1 MFKRIK
7 LILIATIILS
17 GCSTTNNE
25 SNKETK
31 SVPEEMEASKYVGQ
45 GFQPPAEK
53 DAIEF
58 AKKHKDKIA
67 KRGEQF
73 FEQFF
78 MDNFG
83 LKVKATNV
91 VGSGDGVEVYVH
103 CDDHDIVFNAS
114 IPFDKSIIDSDSSLR
129 SEDKGDDMSTLV
141 GTVLSGFE
149 YRAHKEELDNLTEV
163 LKEYKSKYKYT
174 GYTENAIMKTQ
185 NSGFRNEYYYLTAIP
200 YTLDEYKRY
209 FQPLIKE
216 DDKSFRDGMR
226 NSKKQLKDKSR
237 PYVVTTLF
245 STKDNFTKDNTIDEM
260 IDFSEVLKK
269 KKNIPHDLNVSLQI
283 SNKYINTTRPNYS
296 KKDVIEVGVFNH
308 EKANTN
314 D

>member
-1 MFKRIK
+1 MFKRTK
-7 LILIATIILS
+7 LILIATLVLS
-17 GCSTTNNE
+17 GCSTMEDET
-25 SNKETK
+25 SKETK

-73 FEQFF
+73 F

-91 VGSGDGVEVYVH
+91 VGSGDGVEVFVH

-114 IPFDKSIIDSDSSLR
+114 IPFDKSIIDSNSSLR

-149 YRAHKEELDNLTEV
+149 YRAHKQELDSLTEV

-200 YTLDEYKRY
+200 YTLDEYKKY

-216 DDKSFRDGMR
+216 DDKSFRDGMK
-226 NSKKQLKDKSR
+226 NSKKLKDKSR
-237 PYVVTTLF
+237 PYIVTTLF

-269 KKNIPHDLNVSLQI
+269 KKNIPRDLNVSLQI
-283 SNKYINTTRPNYS
+283 SNKYINTKRPNYS

>member
-1 MFKRIK
+1 MFKRTK
-7 LILIATIILS
+7 LILIATLLLS

-25 SNKETK
+25 SNNETK

-53 DAIEF
+53 DAVEF

-67 KRGEQF
+67 KRG
-73 FEQFF
+73 EQFF

-149 YRAHKEELDNLTEV
+149 YRAQKEKYDNLYKFFKENEKKYQYTGFTKEAINKTQNV
-163 LKEYKSKYKYT
+163 GYKNEYFYITYSSRSLKEYRKYY
-174 GYTENAIMKTQ
+174 E
-185 NSGFRNEYYYLTAIP
+185 
-200 YTLDEYKRY
+200 
-209 FQPLIKE
+209 PLIQKNDKE
-216 DDKSFRDGMR
+216 FKEGMER
-226 NSKKQLKDKSR
+226 ARKEVNYAADTDA
-237 PYVVTTLF
+237 VATLF
-245 STKDNFTKDNTIDEM
+245 STKKNFTNDNTED
-260 IDFSEVLKK
+260 
-269 KKNIPHDLNVSLQI
+269 
-283 SNKYINTTRPNYS
+283 
-296 KKDVIEVGVFNH
+296 DVIELSDKLYNLKNKPDKSTITIQIGKPTINTKKAFYDDNRPIEYGVH
-308 EKANTN
+308 SKGE
-314 D
+314 

>member
-1 MFKRIK
+1 MFKRTK
-7 LILIATIILS
+7 LILIATLLLS
-17 GCSTTNNE
+17 GCSTIENETKEDTNT
-25 SNKETK
+25 ETK

-73 FEQFF
+73 F

-91 VGSGDGVEVYVH
+91 VGSGDGVEVFVH

-114 IPFDKSIIDSDSSLR
+114 IPFDKSIIDSNSSLR

-149 YRAHKEELDNLTEV
+149 YRAQKEKYDKLYNFFKDNE
-163 LKEYKSKYKYT
+163 EKYQYT
-174 GYTENAIMKTQ
+174 GFTKEAINKTQ
-185 NSGFRNEYYYLTAIP
+185 NSGYENKYFYIVANIPTLREYRKYY
-200 YTLDEYKRY
+200 E
-209 FQPLIKE
+209 PLIK
-216 DDKSFRDGMR
+216 KNNLNFKKGMKEAR
-226 NSKKQLKDKSR
+226 KGVGYKAEIE
-237 PYVVTTLF
+237 VHTTLF
-245 STKDNFTKDNTIDEM
+245 SKSSNFSKDKKLDDVIDLSESTKKLHLNFENTKIFLQLAKSTI
-260 IDFSEVLKK
+260 STNRV
-269 KKNIPHDLNVSLQI
+269 
-283 SNKYINTTRPNYS
+283 NYS
-296 KKDVIEVGVFNH
+296 DNESIRIEV
-308 EKANTN
+308 E
-314 D
+314 

>member
-1 MFKRIK
+1 MLKKAK
-7 LILIATIILS
+7 LILIATLLLS

-73 FEQFF
+73 F

-91 VGSGDGVEVYVH
+91 VGSGEGVEVYVH

-114 IPFDKSIIDSDSSLR
+114 IPFDKSIIDSNSSLR

-149 YRAHKEELDNLTEV
+149 YRAQKEKYDNL
-163 LKEYKSKYKYT
+163 YKFFKDNEKKYQYT
-174 GYTENAIMKTQ
+174 GFTKKAINKTQ
-185 NSGFRNEYYYLTAIP
+185 NSGYENEYFYIVANIPTLQEYRKYY
-200 YTLDEYKRY
+200 ES
-209 FQPLIKE
+209 LIK
-216 DDKSFRDGMR
+216 KNNLNFKKGMKEAR
-226 NSKKQLKDKSR
+226 RGVGYKAEIE
-237 PYVVTTLF
+237 VHTTLF
-245 STKDNFTKDNTIDEM
+245 SKSSNFSKDKKLDDVIDLSESTKKLQLNFENTKIFLQLAKSTI
-260 IDFSEVLKK
+260 STNRV
-269 KKNIPHDLNVSLQI
+269 
-283 SNKYINTTRPNYS
+283 NYS
-296 KKDVIEVGVFNH
+296 DNESIRIEV
-308 EKANTN
+308 E
-314 D
+314 

>member
-25 SNKETK
+25 SNNETK

-67 KRGEQF
+67 KRG
-73 FEQFF
+73 EQFF

-245 STKDNFTKDNTIDEM
+245 STKDNFTKDNFTKDNTIDEM

-308 EKANTN
+308 E
-314 D
+314 

>member
-1 MFKRIK
+1 MLKKAK
-7 LILIATIILS
+7 LILIATLLLS
-17 GCSTTNNE
+17 GCSAIENE
-25 SNKETK
+25 SKNDRNTETK

-73 FEQFF
+73 F

-91 VGSGDGVEVYVH
+91 VGSGDGVEVFVH

-114 IPFDKSIIDSDSSLR
+114 IPFDKSIIESDSSLR

-149 YRAHKEELDNLTEV
+149 YRAQKEKYDNLYKF
-163 LKEYKSKYKYT
+163 LKENEKKYQYT
-174 GYTENAIMKTQ
+174 GFTKEAINKTQ
-185 NSGFRNEYYYLTAIP
+185 NSGYENEYFYIVANIPTLQEYRKYY
-200 YTLDEYKRY
+200 E
-209 FQPLIKE
+209 PLIK
-216 DDKSFRDGMR
+216 KNNLNFKKGM
-226 NSKKQLKDKSR
+226 KQARKGVGYKAAIE
-237 PYVVTTLF
+237 VHTTLF
-245 STKDNFTKDNTIDEM
+245 SRSSNFSKDKKLDDVLDLSESTKKLHLNFENTKIFLQLAKSTI
-260 IDFSEVLKK
+260 STNRV
-269 KKNIPHDLNVSLQI
+269 
-283 SNKYINTTRPNYS
+283 NYS
-296 KKDVIEVGVFNH
+296 DNESIRIEV
-308 EKANTN
+308 E
-314 D
+314 

>member
-1 MFKRIK
+1 MLKKAK
-7 LILIATIILS
+7 LILIATLLLS

-25 SNKETK
+25 SNNETK

-67 KRGEQF
+67 KRG
-73 FEQFF
+73 EQFF

-149 YRAHKEELDNLTEV
+149 YRAQKEKYDNLYKFFKENEKKYQYTGFTNEAINKTQNV
-163 LKEYKSKYKYT
+163 GYQNEYFYITYLSRNLKEYRKYY
-174 GYTENAIMKTQ
+174 E
-185 NSGFRNEYYYLTAIP
+185 
-200 YTLDEYKRY
+200 
-209 FQPLIKE
+209 PLIHKNDKE
-216 DDKSFRDGMR
+216 FKEGMQR
-226 NSKKQLKDKSR
+226 ARKELNYTANTDAVS
-237 PYVVTTLF
+237 TLF
-245 STKDNFTKDNTIDEM
+245 STKKNFTKDNTVD
-260 IDFSEVLKK
+260 
-269 KKNIPHDLNVSLQI
+269 
-283 SNKYINTTRPNYS
+283 
-296 KKDVIEVGVFNH
+296 DVIELSNKLKDKPNMPQKSQVTIQLG
-308 EKANTN
+308 KSSINTKKPFYDDIN
-314 D
+314 PIEG

>member
-1 MFKRIK
+1 MFKRTK
-7 LILIATIILS
+7 LILIATLLLS

-53 DAIEF
+53 DVVEF

-67 KRGEQF
+67 KRG
-73 FEQFF
+73 EQFF

-91 VGSGDGVEVYVH
+91 VGSGKGVEVFVH

-114 IPFDKSIIDSDSSLR
+114 IPFDKSIIESDSSLR

-149 YRAHKEELDNLTEV
+149 YRTQKEKYDNLYKFFKDNEEKYQYTGFTKEAINKTQNV
-163 LKEYKSKYKYT
+163 GYKNEYFYITYSSRSLKEYRKYY
-174 GYTENAIMKTQ
+174 E
-185 NSGFRNEYYYLTAIP
+185 
-200 YTLDEYKRY
+200 
-209 FQPLIKE
+209 PLIHKNDKE
-216 DDKSFRDGMR
+216 FKEGMQR
-226 NSKKQLKDKSR
+226 ARKELN
-237 PYVVTTLF
+237 YTANTNTVATLF
-245 STKDNFTKDNTIDEM
+245 STNDERNRKEKINNVIDLSEKIERTKDMPIKNTITTQLGNKLIGTKKARFDDKKVVSFGAFEDE
-260 IDFSEVLKK
+260 
-269 KKNIPHDLNVSLQI
+269 
-283 SNKYINTTRPNYS
+283 
-296 KKDVIEVGVFNH
+296 
-308 EKANTN
+308 
-314 D
+314 

>member
-1 MFKRIK
+1 MKKFIGSVLTTT
-7 LILIATIILS
+7 LILG
-17 GCSTTNNE
+17 GCSMMENE
-25 SNKETK
+25 SSKDTNTETK
-31 SVPEEMEASKYVGQ
+31 SVPVEMEASKYVGQ

-67 KRGEQF
+67 KRG
-73 FEQFF
+73 EQFF

-149 YRAHKEELDNLTEV
+149 YRAQKEKYDNL
-163 LKEYKSKYKYT
+163 YKFFKDNEEKYQYT
-174 GYTENAIMKTQ
+174 GFTKEAINKTQ
-185 NSGFRNEYYYLTAIP
+185 NSGYENEYFYIVANIPTLQEYRKYY
-200 YTLDEYKRY
+200 E
-209 FQPLIKE
+209 PLIKKNNL
-216 DDKSFRDGMR
+216 DFKKGM
-226 NSKKQLKDKSR
+226 KDARRGVGYKAEIEL
-237 PYVVTTLF
+237 YTTLF
-245 STKDNFTKDNTIDEM
+245 SKSRNFSKDKKLDDAIDLSESVKKLNLNLENTKIFLQLTKST
-260 IDFSEVLKK
+260 
-269 KKNIPHDLNVSLQI
+269 
-283 SNKYINTTRPNYS
+283 INTKQVNYS
-296 KKDVIEVGVFNH
+296 DNKPIKIEV
-308 EKANTN
+308 E
-314 D
+314 